1 MNARTARRKRIIRV
15 RSVEHQMA
23 EANLARANGELAN
36 LVELARRLET
46 LRVDLAMA
54 KGAVAG
60 RALNTIGELA
70 MRLDIAQE
78 SLTAPLAGASQRRDE
93 MGARALSA
101 LAKEESAVRLYE
113 RSRKSAEAEQER
125 RDDANRPHRPRTGMR
140 LRLIEGGAV

>member
-15 RSVEHQMA
+15 RSVEHQLA

-36 LVELARRLET
+36 LVELAKRLET

-60 RALNTIGELA
+60 RALNTVGELA

-78 SLTAPLAGASQRRDE
+78 NLTAPLSNASQRRDQ
-93 MGARALSA
+93 MGALAQSA
-101 LAKEESAVRLYE
+101 MAREESAVRLYE

-125 RDDANRPHRPRTGMR
+125 RNDANRPHRPRAAMR
-140 LRLIEGGAV
+140 LRLIEGGAA

>member
-23 EANLARANGELAN
+23 EANLARANGELAS
-36 LVELARRLET
+36 LVELAKRLET

-93 MGARALSA
+93 MGARAQSA
-101 LAKEESAVRLYE
+101 MAKEESAVRLYE
-113 RSRKSAEAEQER
+113 RSRKAAQVEQER

-140 LRLIEGGAV
+140 LRLIEGGAA

>member
-15 RSVEHQMA
+15 RTVEHQQA

-36 LVELARRLET
+36 LVELAKRLET

-78 SLTAPLAGASQRRDE
+78 SLAAPLAGASQ
-93 MGARALSA
+93 GAGMSTASA
-101 LAKEESAVRLYE
+101 ATRWECA
-113 RSRKSAEAEQER
+113 RKAR
-125 RDDANRPHRPRTGMR
+125 W
-140 LRLIEGGAV
+140 

>member
-15 RSVEHQMA
+15 RTVEHQQA

-36 LVELARRLET
+36 LVELAKRLET

-78 SLTAPLAGASQRRDE
+78 SLAAPLAGASQRRDE
-93 MGARALSA
+93 MGVRAQSA
-101 LAKEESAVRLYE
+101 MVREESAVRLYE

-125 RDDANRPHRPRTGMR
+125 RSDANRPHRARTGMR
-140 LRLIEGGAV
+140 LRLIEGGAA